1 MLKQLLD
8 IKRRRERGLR
18 TTLARLGEELKSL
31 RLRQQHLNS
40 RQADLRQQWRQ
51 LTQQAGCMNQATL
64 SRLRA
69 ALCVLE
75 SEVERL
81 VHEQDALIAEQG
93 RLNQLH
99 AEQETRLRLNLR
111 EQEKLQLLEE
121 AP

>member
-40 RQADLRQQWRQ
+40 RQAELHQQWRQ

>member
-1 MLKQLLD
+1 MLRLLLD
-8 IKRRRERGLR
+8 IKLRRERGLR
-18 TTLARLGEELKSL
+18 TTLARLGEELQSL
-31 RLRQQHLNS
+31 RLRQQQLTS

-64 SRLRA
+64 GRLRA
-69 ALCVLE
+69 ALCTLE

-81 VHEQDALIAEQG
+81 AHEQDALIAEQG
-93 RLNQLH
+93 RLNQLR

-121 AP
+121 AS

>member
-1 MLKQLLD
+1 MLRQLLD

-18 TTLARLGEELKSL
+18 TTLARLGEELMSL
-31 RLRQQHLNS
+31 QLRQQQLTS
-40 RQADLRQQWRQ
+40 RQAELHQQWRQ
-51 LTQQAGCMNQATL
+51 LTQQAGCMNQTTL

-69 ALCVLE
+69 TLCTLE

-81 VHEQDALIAEQG
+81 AHEQDALIAEQG
-93 RLNQLH
+93 RLNQLR

>member
-18 TTLARLGEELKSL
+18 TTLARLGEELMSL

-40 RQADLRQQWRQ
+40 RQAELHQQWRQ

-93 RLNQLH
+93 RLNQLR

>member
-1 MLKQLLD
+1 MLKQVLD

-18 TTLARLGEELKSL
+18 TILARLGEELQSL
-31 RLRQQHLNS
+31 RLRQQQLTS
-40 RQADLRQQWRQ
+40 RQADLHQQWRQ

-69 ALCVLE
+69 ALCTLE

-81 VHEQDALIAEQG
+81 AHEQDALIAELG
-93 RLNQLH
+93 RLNQLR